1 MTSCA
6 RRGCE
11 GIPEMKRDVAEKIIQ
26 AVKDM
31 DQVFGQLDAASN
43 QIDEEDERKKLRR
56 AVATLVFDV
65 HEKITLEIVKQYP
78 DLHPDR

>member
-1 MTSCA
+1 
-6 RRGCE
+6 
-11 GIPEMKRDVAEKIIQ
+11 MKRDVAEKIIQ
-26 AVKDM
+26 TIKEM

-43 QIDEEDERKKLRR
+43 QIDEEEERKKLRR

-65 HEKITLEIVKQYP
+65 HDKITLEIVKQYP